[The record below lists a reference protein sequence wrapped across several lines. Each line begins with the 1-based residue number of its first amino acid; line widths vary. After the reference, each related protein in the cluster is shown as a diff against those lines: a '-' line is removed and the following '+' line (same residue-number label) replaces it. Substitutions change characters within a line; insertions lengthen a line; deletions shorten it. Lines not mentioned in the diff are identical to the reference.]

1 MSKAKITLIGF
12 YNYMRSV
19 NDDLFKNLHT
29 PTGIDKNIL
38 VNNILLKG
46 GEFEV
51 LYAEPYFYQNMIGV
65 WSDKWQRTM
74 EKWINA
80 LSIDY
85 NPLENYD
92 RMEDWTDDASRVANE
107 QKAETATNA
116 SNSVNIN
123 NTNNNVESSEEH
135 KNINSNIHSDS
146 TVNDES
152 ASNIEATN
160 KTENAIASDSST
172 STGSGTTTNERSSF
186 DSSTYSPHDKST
198 SSTSGT
204 NASTAITNAT
214 GDTTT
219 LNSSDTSGS
228 STTSGVINES
238 SDGNSSNTSEGNQT
252 NISQANASGDESRNT
267 DVNAIDNS
275 SSTHSGRMH
284 GNIGVTTSQQML
296 EAELEISRFNLYDEI
311 ADLFL
316 SELVIYLY

>member
-29 PTGIDKNIL
+29 PTGIDKDLL

-92 RMEDWTDDASRVANE
+92 RMEDWTDDASRIANE

-135 KNINSNIHSDS
+135 KNANSNVHSDS
-146 TVNDES
+146 TINDES
-152 ASNIEATN
+152 TN
-160 KTENAIASDSST
+160 RNESAIASDSST
-172 STGSGTTTNERSSF
+172 STGSGTTTNERSAF
-186 DSSTYSPHDKST
+186 DSATYSPHDKST
-198 SSTSGT
+198 SSTSGENTSSAVT
-204 NASTAITNAT
+204 NSS

-219 LNSSDTSGS
+219 TGSSNTSGI
-228 STTSGVINES
+228 INEL

-316 SELVIYLY
+316 SELCIYIY